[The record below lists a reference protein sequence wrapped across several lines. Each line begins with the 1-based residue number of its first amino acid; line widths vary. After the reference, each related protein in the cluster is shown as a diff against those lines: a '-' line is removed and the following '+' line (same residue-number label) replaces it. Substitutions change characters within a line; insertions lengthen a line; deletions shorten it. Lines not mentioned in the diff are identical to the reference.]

1 MDYKVECTIDTNDA
15 DYNTEIS
22 KINDKE
28 LIMLKDICS
37 RIKSFKPYKGTHKD
51 GSIFTHDNNFSDGEC
66 LREDLGEIDPIKLY
80 NLTEEEY
87 EFFVFK
93 ICPSCE
99 YGFHTIENVV
109 IYPYVEGEA
118 LI

>member
-1 MDYKVECTIDTNDA
+1 MDYKVECTVDTNDA

-22 KINDKE
+22 KINEKE
-28 LIMLKDICS
+28 LGMLKNICK
-37 RIKSFKPYKGTHKD
+37 RIRNFEPYK
-51 GSIFTHDNNFSDGEC
+51 SISNSDLDWTDNNFSTGDC
-66 LREDLGEIDPIKLY
+66 LREDLGEKDPTELY
-80 NLTEEEY
+80 SLTEEEY

-99 YGFHTIENVV
+99 YGFHTINSVI
-109 IYPYVEGEA
+109 IYPHIDGEV